1 MRQLLSAMLHFS
13 LSTYAAGT
21 QTASITS
28 LKFLFFGKCD
38 CLADNVIQ
46 FYVSQACW
54 FVHRDTSNKRIVSH
68 SPAKRCIVEYL

>member
-21 QTASITS
+21 QTASITP

-38 CLADNVIQ
+38 CLANNVIQ

-54 FVHRDTSNKRIVSH
+54 FVYCDTSNKRIVSH

>member
-21 QTASITS
+21 QTASITP

-38 CLADNVIQ
+38 CLADNIIQ
-46 FYVSQACW
+46 FYVSQAC
-54 FVHRDTSNKRIVSH
+54 
-68 SPAKRCIVEYL
+68 